1 MMRVDEMAAPAPTRR
16 WFSWGR
22 LKQMIKKETLQLV
35 RDPKSRPI
43 IFVSPV
49 VQMILLGYAATTD
62 VKDISTMV
70 VDHDNTTESRALV
83 EAFKTTDYFLITKN
97 SERDADVVTALAKG
111 DVQMGLTI
119 PPGFAADMRSGRG
132 ASIQTLFD
140 GSDASQATV
149 AQSYASQIAGQFGV
163 KMVGARMQDGVEL
176 RSRAW
181 FNPSLESKYFNVPA
195 IMGIQI
201 LTICLILTA
210 LAVVREREIGT
221 LDQLLVSPI
230 TSAEMMLGKTI
241 PVLGLGLFHLLIY
254 TGLTMFQFGVPMRGS
269 FVALV
274 LAALLYILTAL
285 ALGLLISTVSKTQQ
299 EAFMLLILVLLP
311 AVMLSG
317 FVSPIESMPKIFQW
331 MTVVNPIRYFL
342 EIVRGVFLKGIGVSQ
357 LWPQYLILTFMAAAI
372 MTTATKRFR
381 RAIA

>member
-1 MMRVDEMAAPAPTRR
+1 MVRKEM
-16 WFSWGR
+16 
-22 LKQMIKKETLQLV
+22 KQVV

-62 VKDISTMV
+62 VKDISMIV
-70 VDHDNTTESRALV
+70 VDHDQTVESRELV
-83 EAFKTTDYFLITKN
+83 NAYAQTGYFIITKTSN
-97 SERDADVVTALAKG
+97 KAQDVVDALAKG

-119 PPGFAADMRSGRG
+119 PPGFAADVRSGRG
-132 ASIQTLFD
+132 AKVQALFD

-149 AQSYASQIAGQFGV
+149 AQSYSSQIASRFGAKMVGV
-163 KMVGARMQDGVEL
+163 KMVGGVEL

-201 LTICLILTA
+201 LMICLILTA
-210 LAVVREREIGT
+210 MAVVREREIGT

-230 TSAEMMLGKTI
+230 KPVELMLGKTI
-241 PVLGLGLFHLLIY
+241 PVLLIGLFHLVIY
-254 TGLTMFQFGVPMRGS
+254 TCLTVFQFGVPMQGS
-269 FVALV
+269 FMALL
-274 LAALLYILTAL
+274 LAALLYILAAL

-299 EAFMLLILVLLP
+299 EAFMLLILVVLP

-317 FVSPIESMPKIFQW
+317 FISPIESMPKIFQW
-331 MTVVNPIRYFL
+331 MTIVNPIRYFL
-342 EIVRGVFLKGIGVSQ
+342 EIVRGVFLKGIGVAE
-357 LWPQYLILTFMAAAI
+357 LWPQYVILTMMSVGTLFL
-372 MTTATKRFR
+372 ATKRFR

>member
-1 MMRVDEMAAPAPTRR
+1 MTRAIENAAPAPAQR

-22 LKQMIKKETLQLV
+22 LRQMVKKEMKQLV

-43 IFVSPV
+43 IFVSPI

-70 VDHDNTTESRALV
+70 VDHDNTAESRALV
-83 EAFKTTDYFLITKN
+83 DAFKSTDYFVITN
-97 SERDADVVTALAKG
+97 RSERDQDVVAALATG
-111 DVQMGLTI
+111 RVQMGLTI
-119 PPGFAADMRSGRG
+119 PPGFASDMRSGRG
-132 ASIQTLFD
+132 ASVQTLFD

-149 AQSYASQIAGQFGV
+149 AQSYASQIAAQFGA
-163 KMVGARMQDGVEL
+163 KMVGKRMLGGVEL

-181 FNPSLESKYFNVPA
+181 FNPSLESKFFNVPA

-210 LAVVREREIGT
+210 MAVVREREIGT

-230 TSAEMMLGKTI
+230 TSTEMMLGKTI
-241 PVLGLGLFHLLIY
+241 PVLGIGLFHLLIY
-254 TGLTMFQFGVPMRGS
+254 TGLTVFQFGVPMRGA
-269 FVALV
+269 FLALL
-274 LAALLYILTAL
+274 LASLLYILAAL

-311 AVMLSG
+311 SVMLSG
-317 FVSPIESMPKIFQW
+317 FISPIESMPKFFQW
-331 MTVVNPIRYFL
+331 LTVVNPIRYFL
-342 EIVRGVFLKGIGVSQ
+342 EIVRGVFLKGIGVAE
-357 LWPQYLILTFMAAAI
+357 LWPQYLTLTFMAGAI
-372 MTTATKRFR
+372 LITATRRFKRV
-381 RAIA
+381 IV

>member
-1 MMRVDEMAAPAPTRR
+1 MTRANEISAPAPAQRR
-16 WFSWGR
+16 FSWGR
-22 LKQMIKKETLQLV
+22 LKQMVKKEAKQLV

-43 IFVSPV
+43 VFVSPI

-70 VDHDNTTESRALV
+70 VDHDNTAESRALV
-83 EAFKTTDYFLITKN
+83 EAFKTTDYFIITKH
-97 SERDADVVTALAKG
+97 SAHDADVVSALAKG

-119 PPGFAADMRSGRG
+119 PPGFAADMQSGRG

-163 KMVGARMQDGVEL
+163 KMVGARVQDGVEL

-195 IMGIQI
+195 IMGIQMLI
-201 LTICLILTA
+201 VCLILTA

-241 PVLGLGLFHLLIY
+241 PVLGLGLFHLAIY
-254 TGLTMFQFGVPMRGS
+254 IGLTMFQFGVPMRGS
-269 FVALV
+269 FVALL
-274 LAALLYILTAL
+274 LAAFVYILTAL
-285 ALGLLISTVSKTQQ
+285 SLGLLISTVSKTQQ

-317 FVSPIESMPKIFQW
+317 FMSPIESMPKFFQW
-331 MTVVNPIRYFL
+331 LTIVNPIRYFL

-357 LWPQYLILTFMAAAI
+357 LWPQYLILTFMATAI
-372 MTTATKRFR
+372 MVTATKRFR

>member
-1 MMRVDEMAAPAPTRR
+1 
-16 WFSWGR
+16 
-22 LKQMIKKETLQLV
+22 
-35 RDPKSRPI
+35 
-43 IFVSPV
+43 
-49 VQMILLGYAATTD
+49 
-62 VKDISTMV
+62 
-70 VDHDNTTESRALV
+70 
-83 EAFKTTDYFLITKN
+83 
-97 SERDADVVTALAKG
+97 
-111 DVQMGLTI
+111 MGLTI

-132 ASIQTLFD
+132 ASVQTLFD

-163 KMVGARMQDGVEL
+163 KMVGARLQDGVEL

-181 FNPSLESKYFNVPA
+181 FNPSLESKFFNVPA

-269 FVALV
+269 FIALV
-274 LAALLYILTAL
+274 LAAFVYILTAL
-285 ALGLLISTVSKTQQ
+285 SLGLLISTVSKTQQ

-331 MTVVNPIRYFL
+331 MTIVNPIRYFL
-342 EIVRGVFLKGIGVSQ
+342 EIVRGVFLKGIGVAE
-357 LWPQYLILTFMAAAI
+357 LWPQYLTLTFMAAVI

>member
-1 MMRVDEMAAPAPTRR
+1 
-16 WFSWGR
+16 
-22 LKQMIKKETLQLV
+22 
-35 RDPKSRPI
+35 
-43 IFVSPV
+43 
-49 VQMILLGYAATTD
+49 
-62 VKDISTMV
+62 
-70 VDHDNTTESRALV
+70 
-83 EAFKTTDYFLITKN
+83 
-97 SERDADVVTALAKG
+97 LAKG

-132 ASIQTLFD
+132 ASVQTLFD

-163 KMVGARMQDGVEL
+163 KMGTLRTTGGVEL

-181 FNPSLESKYFNVPA
+181 FNPSLESKYFNAPA

-269 FVALV
+269 FIALV
-274 LAALLYILTAL
+274 LAAFVYILTAL
-285 ALGLLISTVSKTQQ
+285 SLGLLISTVSKTQQ

-342 EIVRGVFLKGIGVSQ
+342 EIVRGVFLKGIGVAE
-357 LWPQYLILTFMAAAI
+357 LWPQYLTLTFMAAVI

>member
-1 MMRVDEMAAPAPTRR
+1 MV
-16 WFSWGR
+16 
-22 LKQMIKKETLQLV
+22 KKEMKQLV
-35 RDPKSRPI
+35 RDPKARPI
-43 IFVSPV
+43 IFVSPI

-62 VKDISTMV
+62 VKDISTIV
-70 VDHDNTTESRALV
+70 VDHDNTAESRALV
-83 EAFKTTDYFLITKN
+83 EAFRTTDYFVVARRA
-97 SERDADVVTALAKG
+97 ERAEDVVAALAKG
-111 DVQMGLTI
+111 EVQVALTI
-119 PPGFAADMRSGRG
+119 PPGFAADLKSGRG
-132 ASIQTLFD
+132 AKVQALFD

-149 AQSYASQIAGQFGV
+149 AQSYASQIAGQFGAR
-163 KMVGARMQDGVEL
+163 MVGVRMAGGVEL

-181 FNPSLESKYFNVPA
+181 FNPSLESKFFNVPA

-201 LTICLILTA
+201 LTVCLILTA
-210 LAVVREREIGT
+210 MAVVREREIGT

-241 PVLGLGLFHLLIY
+241 PVLALGLFHLLIY
-254 TGLTMFQFGVPMRGS
+254 TGLTVFQFGVPMRGS

-274 LAALLYILTAL
+274 LASLVYILTAL
-285 ALGLLISTVSKTQQ
+285 SLGLLISTVSKTQQ

-342 EIVRGVFLKGIGVSQ
+342 EIVRGVFLKGIGVAE
-357 LWPQYLILTFMAAAI
+357 LWPQYLTLTAMATAI
-372 MTTATKRFR
+372 MVTATTRFR

>member
-1 MMRVDEMAAPAPTRR
+1 MIS
-16 WFSWGR
+16 FSWGR
-22 LKQMIKKETLQLV
+22 LKQMVKKEMKQLV

-43 IFVSPV
+43 IFVSPIM
-49 VQMILLGYAATTD
+49 QMILLGYAATTD

-70 VDHDNTTESRALV
+70 VDQDNTAESRALV
-83 EAFKTTDYFLITKN
+83 EAFRSTDYFIVTKR
-97 SERDADVVTALAKG
+97 SERAEDVVPTLAKG
-111 DVQMGLTI
+111 DVQMALTI
-119 PPGFAADMRSGRG
+119 PAGFAADMRSGRG
-132 ASIQTLFD
+132 AKVQALFD

-149 AQSYASQIAGQFGV
+149 AQSYASQIAGQFGA
-163 KMVGARMQDGVEL
+163 KMVGVRMQGGVEL

-181 FNPSLESKYFNVPA
+181 FNPSLESKFFNVPA

-210 LAVVREREIGT
+210 MAVVREREIGT
-221 LDQLLVSPI
+221 LDQLMVSPI

-241 PVLGLGLFHLLIY
+241 PVLGIGLFHLLIY
-254 TGLTMFQFGVPMRGS
+254 TGLTVFQFGVPMRGS
-269 FVALV
+269 FIALV
-274 LAALLYILTAL
+274 TAALVYILAAL

-317 FVSPIESMPKIFQW
+317 FISPIESMPRVFQW

-342 EIVRGVFLKGIGVSQ
+342 EIVRGVFLKGIGIAE
-357 LWPQYLILTFMAAAI
+357 LWPQYLTLTFMAIAI
-372 MTTATKRFR
+372 MVTATKRFR